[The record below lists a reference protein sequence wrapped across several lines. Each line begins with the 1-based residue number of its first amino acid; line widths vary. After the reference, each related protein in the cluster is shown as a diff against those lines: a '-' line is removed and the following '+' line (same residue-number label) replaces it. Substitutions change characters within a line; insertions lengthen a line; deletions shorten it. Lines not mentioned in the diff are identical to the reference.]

1 MKNLLFATGLAV
13 GLLCQLLSP
22 LASDASSLRETPLV
36 KAVKRAQTAVVNIH
50 TEKSSDESN
59 SIFGTTNRGKI
70 NGMGTGIVLD
80 ERGYVVTNNH
90 VIAGVDSLEVSL
102 CDSSRYSAHVVAF
115 DRAHDLAIIK
125 IDGNP
130 KLDVMTIGTSSDLM
144 VGETVIAVGNAFG
157 YVHTVTSGIISS
169 LSRDVEVNEEQQ
181 YRNLIQTDASINP
194 GNSGGPLLN
203 LDGEVIG
210 INVAIRA
217 GAQRIG
223 FAIPIDDAR
232 EQIAR
237 LLSVETLEQKYH
249 GLLTRDVKTPDSLQ
263 LIVDN
268 VKSGS
273 PSESAGFQNGDV
285 IVRIGQTQIEDRVD
299 LERSLLGLRTSD
311 NIPVLIRRGSEEQE
325 LMLSLSRLSARQFAS
340 GVETPAKPSAQPV
353 AFKGSGAWDVLGMQL
368 EEMTGSSKKRLS
380 PRYRGGMQVVNVR
393 PGSPAAANGIRQG
406 DVLVGLHVW
415 ETVNT
420 ENIDYV
426 LDHPQ
431 LKTFNPLKFF
441 ILRNGETLYGHLNL
455 SSTQATASR

>member
-1 MKNLLFATGLAV
+1 M
-13 GLLCQLLSP
+13 
-22 LASDASSLRETPLV
+22 

-59 SIFGTTNRGKI
+59 SIFGKTNRGKI

-237 LLSVETLEQKYH
+237 LLSVETLEHKYH

-263 LIVDN
+263 LVVDN

-285 IVRIGQTQIEDRVD
+285 IVRIGQTHIEDRVD
-299 LERSLLGLRTSD
+299 LERSLLGLQTSD
-311 NIPVLIRRGSEEQE
+311 NVPVLIRRGSEEQE
-325 LMLSLSRLSARQFAS
+325 LMLTLSRLSSRQFAS
-340 GVETPAKPSAQPV
+340 GVETPTQPSAQPV
-353 AFKGSGAWDVLGMQL
+353 AFNGSEAWDVLGMQL

-455 SSTQATASR
+455 SSTQTTASR